1 MGSAYQVFG
10 LALVA
15 VAVVG
20 SIGIPKR
27 LGIGDRSIKQ
37 QGTLFALITAI
48 AAAGLLSLSFLADNF
63 VTARGRLP
71 LLESGDLGTA
81 VLMVMGL
88 LLVCLAGLLCALM
101 GPVILNADTARRW
114 AGGCLAVTSLAAV
127 ALSPAVIALILAAA
141 DATIATGTG

>member
-10 LALVA
+10 LALVC

-20 SIGIPKR
+20 AVGIPKR

-48 AAAGLLSLSFLADNF
+48 AATGLLSLSFLADNF
-63 VTARGRLP
+63 VTAKGRLP
-71 LLESGDLGTA
+71 LLEPGDLGTA
-81 VLMVMGL
+81 VLMVLWL
-88 LLVCLAGLLCALM
+88 LLVCLAGLLCALV
-101 GPVILNADTARRW
+101 GLVILNIDTARRS

-127 ALSPAVIALILAAA
+127 ALSPAVIALILSAA
-141 DATIATGTG
+141 DAATAAGTG